1 MGRLLLDVLRG
12 ERAEVENEGGRWLL
26 WAPSRCVDG
35 SSPLVLRLFREYS
48 SGYVFEMS
56 SYGISYGINSI
67 ELQTRVIIV
76 MQKKNVYSH
85 LYKCI
90 IYGVVIVLI
99 YVKYLSYVH
108 NMDFL

>member
-1 MGRLLLDVLRG
+1 MR
-12 ERAEVENEGGRWLL
+12 EGG
-26 WAPSRCVDG
+26 G
-35 SSPLVLRLFREYS
+35 SSGLLHAGWMGLLTLVLRLFREYS

-56 SYGISYGINSI
+56 SYGINSI